1 MKLTKLNDD
10 SSWLW
15 EFDSFSV
22 LVDPWFTTQQ
32 VDLAPWFSKQQHFR
46 EQPQLADLP
55 PYNVIFISHPFT
67 DHCNKETL
75 LQLPPDILLIA
86 APNVLRKIKSWHHF
100 KHLLPLDEAPFEI
113 TRITKASIW
122 DLVHHA
128 FLIKSSNTALLYAP
142 HGLKQD
148 LKVIKVDI
156 LIGTSTLFKLPFF
169 LGGTINLGA
178 EKLIEVAKIC
188 EAKLILNTHD
198 EQKLGSG
205 LVEVFAKKKYV
216 TAHPSI
222 RYIDRGEC
230 IEWTQN
236 HSNS

>member
-22 LVDPWFTTQQ
+22 LVDPWFTTHQ

-46 EQPQLADLP
+46 EQPQIADLP

-75 LQLPPDILLIA
+75 LQLPADILL
-86 APNVLRKIKSWHHF
+86 KIKSWHHF

-122 DLVHHA
+122 DPVHHA
-128 FLIKSSNTALLYAP
+128 FLIKSSNTTLLYAP

-148 LKVIKVDI
+148 LKAIKVDI

-222 RYIDRGEC
+222 RYIVRGEC
-230 IEWTQN
+230 IEWPQN

>member
-22 LVDPWFTTQQ
+22 LVDPWFTDQQ
-32 VDLAPWFSKQQHFR
+32 VDLAPWFSKQRHFR
-46 EQPQLADLP
+46 EQPKLADLP

-75 LQLPPDILLIA
+75 LQLSSDTLLIA
-86 APNVLRKIKSWHHF
+86 APNVLRKIKSWHYF
-100 KHLLPLDEAPFEI
+100 KHLLPLDKAPFEI
-113 TRITKASIW
+113 KRITKASIW

-128 FLIKSSNTALLYAP
+128 FLIKSRNTALLYAP
-142 HGLKQD
+142 HGIKQD
-148 LKVIKVDI
+148 LKGMKVDI

-205 LVEVFAKKKYV
+205 LVEVFAKKSYV
-216 TAHPSI
+216 TTHPSV

-230 IEWTQN
+230 IEWP
-236 HSNS
+236 

>member
-1 MKLTKLNDD
+1 M
-10 SSWLW
+10 
-15 EFDSFSV
+15 
-22 LVDPWFTTQQ
+22 
-32 VDLAPWFSKQQHFR
+32 
-46 EQPQLADLP
+46 
-55 PYNVIFISHPFT
+55 
-67 DHCNKETL
+67 
-75 LQLPPDILLIA
+75 QLPPDILLIA

-148 LKVIKVDI
+148 LKDTKVDI

-188 EAKLILNTHD
+188 EEKLILNTHD

-205 LVEVFAKKKYV
+205 LVEVFAKKNYV

-222 RYIDRGEC
+222 RYIVRGEC
-230 IEWTQN
+230 IEWPLN
-236 HSNS
+236 LSNS